1 MTKELKLFLAQYDD
15 DTLNDG
21 AYWALLEEGVM
32 AFNTAHGTNLDPHNT
47 VLEYLTGA

>member
-1 MTKELKLFLAQYDD
+1 MTKELVLFLAHYDD
-15 DTLNDG
+15 DTLNEG

-32 AFNTAHGTNLDPHNT
+32 AYNSANGTDLDPHAT